1 MPPSKKNKIYSKTG
15 IVFRA
20 QKYKDLVNMDDLA
33 SQNYDFNE
41 IKKLLEKNNYKPVS
55 CISD

>member
-1 MPPSKKNKIYSKTG
+1 
-15 IVFRA
+15 
-20 QKYKDLVNMDDLA
+20 MDDLA

-55 CISD
+55 CISDYKFCDLNGL